1 MTKSDA
7 STPVQAILFK
17 VLLRDIVYP
26 QHELIHG
33 SAPDIA
39 AQAASLKELLKSHN
53 IEPRVWKGELV
64 TVIGC
69 VGDIAHLDPG
79 LNKALDVVETVQR
92 ITRIR
97 SVL

>member
-1 MTKSDA
+1 MMTKSDA
-7 STPVQAILFK
+7 STPVQANLFK

-26 QHELIHG
+26 QQELIHG

-39 AQAASLKELLKSHN
+39 
-53 IEPRVWKGELV
+53 
-64 TVIGC
+64 
-69 VGDIAHLDPG
+69 
-79 LNKALDVVETVQR
+79 ALDVVETVQR